1 MKPTCVECGH
11 THGHHHA
18 HCPEIPDEIQQDD
31 IEITTEAE
39 DNFNQ
44 MDLIP

>member
-11 THGHHHA
+11 THGHHHP
-18 HCPEIPDEIQQDD
+18 HCPEIPEIQEDAD
-31 IEITTEAE
+31 IEATSEAE

-44 MDLIP
+44 MDLMP

>member
-1 MKPTCVECGH
+1 MKPTCVECGQS
-11 THGHHHA
+11 HGNHHQN
-18 HCPEIPDEIQQDD
+18 CPEIPEIQQDD

-44 MDLIP
+44 FDLIA